1 MAPAAMRSSRKAVTA
16 SRVCARSSLCRLTW
30 SVRARSG
37 SSGRAQPCSWFQ
49 ASLSGAY
56 VRSHPGGAMFR
67 ALPVRSSIRGT
78 RKCSSTRPPSGPPV
92 CACRTQAM
100 SYCSASIPANA
111 TRSNSSI
118 TARCCASVGASSRA
132 NEITP
137 VV

>member
-1 MAPAAMRSSRKAVTA
+1 MRSSRKAVTA
-16 SRVCARSSLCRLTW
+16 SRVCARSSLCLPLW
-30 SVRARSG
+30 SVLARSG
-37 SSGRAQPCSWFQ
+37 SSGRAQPSAWFH

-56 VRSHPGGAMFR
+56 VRSQPGGAMFST
-67 ALPVRSSIRGT
+67 LPVVSSMRGV

-100 SYCSASIPANA
+100 SYCSGSIPANA
-111 TRSNSSI
+111 TRSKSSI
-118 TARCCASVGASSRA
+118 TARCWSSVGASSAA